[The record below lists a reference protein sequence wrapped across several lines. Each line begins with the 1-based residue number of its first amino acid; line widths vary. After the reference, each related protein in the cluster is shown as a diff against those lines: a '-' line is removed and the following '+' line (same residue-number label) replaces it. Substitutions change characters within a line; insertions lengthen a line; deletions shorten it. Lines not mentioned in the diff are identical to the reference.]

1 MSALAF
7 GIWQTE
13 FDNLE
18 FLMSLTEEIL
28 SGNSRAMARAMTLIE
43 NESGSA
49 RELLK
54 SLFRK
59 TGGALVVG
67 ITGAPGSGKSTLVD
81 VMIQEYRSQG
91 KKVGI
96 VAVDPTSPF
105 SGGAIMADRVRMS
118 RHYTDEGVFIRSMA
132 TRGHLGGLART
143 TEKMITVLDSG
154 GFDLILVETVGVG
167 QDEVEIVRVA
177 DVCLVVLVPGMGD
190 DLQAFKAGIMEIA
203 DIFVLNKSDQPLIEK
218 VQRELESVLSLA
230 TRGDGWTPAIVRTIA
245 TEGQGVRDL
254 VQQVDLF
261 NQFRRSSLDWG
272 TRRRQI
278 VEDNL
283 RELLKER
290 LLEKAIQ
297 QNAVWD
303 KLQAASVAVSER
315 KIDPYSA
322 IDNIVEGL

>member
-1 MSALAF
+1 
-7 GIWQTE
+7 
-13 FDNLE
+13 
-18 FLMSLTEEIL
+18 MSLTEEIL
-28 SGNSRAMARAMTLIE
+28 SGNSRAVARAMTLIE
-43 NESGSA
+43 NETSSA
-49 RELLK
+49 REILK
-54 SLFRK
+54 SLFHRA
-59 TGGALVVG
+59 GRALVVG
-67 ITGAPGSGKSTLVD
+67 ITGSPGSGKSTLVD
-81 VMIQEYRSQG
+81 GLTREYRSQR

-105 SGGAIMADRVRMS
+105 SGGSIMADRVRMS
-118 RHYTDEGVFIRSMA
+118 RHYNDEGVFIRSMA

-143 TEKMITVLDSG
+143 TEKMITVLDSS
-154 GFDLILVETVGVG
+154 GFEVILVETVGVG

-190 DLQAFKAGIMEIA
+190 DLQAFKAGVMEIG
-203 DIFVLNKSDQPLIEK
+203 DIFVINKADRPLVEK
-218 VQRELESVLSLA
+218 LQKELETTLSLA
-230 TRGDGWTPAIVRTIA
+230 ARRDGWTPAIVRTIA
-245 TEGQGVRDL
+245 TKGQGVHGL

-261 NQFRRSSLDWG
+261 DQFRQNSPDWG

-290 LLEKAIQ
+290 LLEKAVQ

-322 IDNIVEGL
+322 IDDIVEGL